1 MEDSTVY
8 YPFNYFIYSELFS
21 RALLPLLFFSI
32 LVVIISPLQ
41 QPEECMRCMLILVDD
56 GSLRSKQKFRDGLG
70 SSKVCLY

>member
-21 RALLPLLFFSI
+21 RALLPPPFFSI

-56 GSLRSKQKFRDGLG
+56 GS
-70 SSKVCLY
+70 

>member
-70 SSKVCLY
+70 SSKDCLY